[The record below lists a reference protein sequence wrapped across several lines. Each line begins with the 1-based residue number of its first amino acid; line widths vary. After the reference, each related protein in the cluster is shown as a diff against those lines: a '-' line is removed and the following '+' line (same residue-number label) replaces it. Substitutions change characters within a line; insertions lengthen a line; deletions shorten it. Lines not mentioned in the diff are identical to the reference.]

1 MDLNCFIFFILSVPT
16 LERAILFHNIISKFK
31 DSVSVVFHRLTTAS
45 FQLVNVFKMLKSL
58 HGKPK
63 DESYVEQLPPD
74 LWLNFEVNAL
84 GHFNFRCIEC

>member
-1 MDLNCFIFFILSVPT
+1 M
-16 LERAILFHNIISKFK
+16 
-31 DSVSVVFHRLTTAS
+31 LTTAS